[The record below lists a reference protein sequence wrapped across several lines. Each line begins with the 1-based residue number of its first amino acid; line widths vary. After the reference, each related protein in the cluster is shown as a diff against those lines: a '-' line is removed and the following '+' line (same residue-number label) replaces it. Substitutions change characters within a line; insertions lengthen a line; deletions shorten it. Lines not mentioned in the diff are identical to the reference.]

1 MLLSI
6 YFYTTHQ
13 TLKKVKND
21 QLQLLY
27 SEIKSEKHNKL
38 QLNNVQKEVEE
49 FQKKTQ
55 TKIKTIKINILNI
68 SFTLDEIFS

>member
-1 MLLSI
+1 MLLSV

-13 TLKKVKND
+13 TLKKAKND